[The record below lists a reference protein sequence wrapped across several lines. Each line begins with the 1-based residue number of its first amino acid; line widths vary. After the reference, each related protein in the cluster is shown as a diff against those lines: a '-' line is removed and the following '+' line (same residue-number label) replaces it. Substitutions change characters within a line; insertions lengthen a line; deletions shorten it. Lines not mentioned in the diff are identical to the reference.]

1 MVESPTP
8 LSFATHFF
16 KTHDKGKRRNPM
28 PPKRR
33 RRRPLSTHSTVNVR
47 RDEFQEVLDT
57 LHQHTRD
64 LDIQLKRIAQLQA
77 DLDEIKR
84 AWTKIKLV

>member
-1 MVESPTP
+1 MS
-8 LSFATHFF
+8 
-16 KTHDKGKRRNPM
+16 
-28 PPKRR
+28 PKRR
-33 RRRPLSTHSTVNVR
+33 RSRPLSTNSPANVR

-84 AWTKIKLV
+84 AWTRVKLV